1 MFQHVNNNQSI
12 NKKGSSAV
20 QTVNMNNL
28 GNTADRPKKYNTID
42 TNVQNI
48 AVQGT
53 PVNPNHLI
61 SNPIV

>member
-12 NKKGSSAV
+12 NKKGNSTAH
-20 QTVNMNNL
+20 TANMNNL
-28 GNTADRPKKYNTID
+28 GNNADRQKKYNTID

-53 PVNPNHLI
+53 PVNPSHLI

>member
-12 NKKGSSAV
+12 NKKGSSAA

-28 GNTADRPKKYNTID
+28 GNTADRQKKYNTID

-61 SNPIV
+61 SNPIA

>member
-1 MFQHVNNNQSI
+1 
-12 NKKGSSAV
+12 
-20 QTVNMNNL
+20 MNNL
-28 GNTADRPKKYNTID
+28 GNNADRQKKYNTID

-53 PVNPNHLI
+53 PVNPSHLI

>member
-12 NKKGSSAV
+12 NKKGNSAV
-20 QTVNMNNL
+20 QTTNMNNL
-28 GNTADRPKKYNTID
+28 GNTADRQKKYNTID

>member
-12 NKKGSSAV
+12 NKKGNSAA
-20 QTVNMNNL
+20 QTGNMNNL
-28 GNTADRPKKYNTID
+28 GNNADRQKKYNTID

-48 AVQGT
+48 AVQGI
-53 PVNPNHLI
+53 PVNPSHLI

>member
-28 GNTADRPKKYNTID
+28 GNTADRQKKYNTID

-48 AVQGT
+48 AVQGS

>member
-28 GNTADRPKKYNTID
+28 GNTADRQKKYNTID

>member
-12 NKKGSSAV
+12 NKKGNSAA
-20 QTVNMNNL
+20 QTGNMNNL
-28 GNTADRPKKYNTID
+28 GNNADRQKKYNTID

-53 PVNPNHLI
+53 PVNPSHLI